1 MTEHKGSKTKEFNIK
16 LEKSRIVY
24 MYSKISAQPHNTLCI
39 QFLDRENNDINNT
52 LPLGKQICLTTV
64 WGCVGILSIWRSQEN
79 ILIFS
84 WKSRT
89 FFLVVHMTFKCNVS
103 PSKFFLWSSAV
114 KYYSRTGVKWSSANW
129 ISQRTIILEEHE
141 KCGTVEPR
149 LSGHLDYPDFFSGP
163 LFFMNINDLRC

>member
-1 MTEHKGSKTKEFNIK
+1 MNCLHV
-16 LEKSRIVY
+16 LENFRTI
-24 MYSKISAQPHNTLCI
+24 HTTLCI
-39 QFLDRENNDINNT
+39 QFSDRENNDINNT

-89 FFLVVHMTFKCNVS
+89 FFLAVRMTFKCNVS

-114 KYYSRTGVKWSSANW
+114 KYYSRTGVKWSSINW
-129 ISQRTIILEEHE
+129 ISQRTLVLEEHK
-141 KCGTVEPR
+141 KCSMSKLQKRRESRASENGGKH
-149 LSGHLDYPDFFSGP
+149 SNWCFF
-163 LFFMNINDLRC
+163 LFYSASH